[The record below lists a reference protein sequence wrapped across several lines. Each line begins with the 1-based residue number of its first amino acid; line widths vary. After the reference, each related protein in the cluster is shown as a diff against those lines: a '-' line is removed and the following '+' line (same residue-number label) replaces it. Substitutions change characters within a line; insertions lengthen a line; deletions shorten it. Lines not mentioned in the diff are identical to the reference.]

1 MRVCLALVI
10 IVVLLISGC
19 ITQPPQSK
27 SLPPPSSNG
36 RQPTPTSIG
45 HQDSITPT
53 PVGLQDSGVHK
64 IKHIVIIMQENR
76 AFDLYFG
83 TYPGAEGIP
92 MENGV
97 PTACVPDPNTG
108 RCVHPFHST
117 KDRTEGGPHGA
128 PSSVADINGG
138 KMDGFI
144 GQQEDARK
152 LPCEKSVDPECNSK
166 RSLNITGLPDVMG
179 YYDRGEIPNYWAYA
193 DNFVLQDNMF
203 ASAASW
209 SLPNHLFLVS
219 GWSARC
225 ANSDPESC
233 QNELANPQSLTFP
246 QKNKNGSI
254 IQPNYAWTDITYL
267 LYKNN
272 VSWAYYLDEGYQ
284 PDCEDDSMFCN
295 PKTQKVGVP
304 QIWNPLPWFE
314 TVRQDNQMSN
324 IQW

>member
-10 IVVLLISGC
+10 IVVLVISGC

-27 SLPPPSSNG
+27 SLPPPSSTG

-45 HQDSITPT
+45 HQGSITPT
-53 PVGLQDSGVHK
+53 PVGLQDSGIHK

-76 AFDLYFG
+76 AFDHYFG

-108 RCVHPFHST
+108 RCVQPFHST
-117 KDRTEGGPHGA
+117 KDKNEGGPLGA

-144 GQQEDARK
+144 RQQEEARK

-209 SLPNHLFLVS
+209 SLPNHLFMVS
-219 GWSARC
+219 RMVSQMREFRPG
-225 ANSDPESC
+225 
-233 QNELANPQSLTFP
+233 ELS
-246 QKNKNGSI
+246 K
-254 IQPNYAWTDITYL
+254 
-267 LYKNN
+267 
-272 VSWAYYLDEGYQ
+272 
-284 PDCEDDSMFCN
+284 
-295 PKTQKVGVP
+295 
-304 QIWNPLPWFE
+304 
-314 TVRQDNQMSN
+314 
-324 IQW
+324 